1 MSSHARVE
9 TAWPDPA
16 AVRSVLAVKFG
27 MLGDLLLAD
36 AALAAL
42 RERYPRARL
51 RFLTDSPQFA
61 VWLPPTA
68 ADEVLFL
75 PLGAGHPTY
84 RPLYDPRLW
93 MKILRM
99 RLGAR
104 DDVAVFL
111 NDPASAYFLWIQR
124 AVAWAHRA
132 PVCSGLDPATV
143 DVVGLHELDRGWRIA
158 GGTGPAPLP
167 RVPTGGGPFTV
178 AVRRRRNETGARI
191 VVALQP
197 LTVKPAKQWPI
208 ECFVALARAIVE
220 TMNGL
225 VVVVGSAAE
234 ARIAERFE
242 FLGDRVL
249 SAFGAAF
256 DDLIGVLRASDA
268 VVAHDSGPFHLAVAA
283 GRPTVVLAGPGDP
296 RYYRYG
302 RPHAR
307 VLRRCVLA
315 REDEECPRYLTCLDA
330 RCLPSLPVA
339 DVLDALGPLLEG
351 EA

>member
-9 TAWPDPA
+9 TWPDPA

-27 MLGDLLLAD
+27 LLGDVLLAD

-42 RERYPRARL
+42 RQRYPQARL
-51 RFLTDSPQFA
+51 RFLTDSPQLA
-61 VWLPPTA
+61 VWLSPTA
-68 ADEVLFL
+68 ADEILFL
-75 PLGAGHPTY
+75 SLRVGRPTY

-93 MKILRM
+93 VKILRM
-99 RLGAR
+99 RVGPP

-111 NDPASAYFLWIQR
+111 NASGSKYFHRVQR
-124 AVAWAHRA
+124 AVTWARRA
-132 PVCSGLDPATV
+132 AVCSGLDPATA
-143 DVVGLHELDRGWRIA
+143 DGFRLHELDRGWQIA

-167 RVPTGGGPFTV
+167 RLPHGGGPFTV
-178 AVRRRRNETGARI
+178 AVRRRTTETRART

-197 LTVKPAKQWPI
+197 LTVKAAKQWPL
-208 ECFVALARAIVE
+208 EYFVALARAIVE
-220 TMNGL
+220 TMSGL
-225 VVVVGSAAE
+225 VVLVGSVAE
-234 ARIAERFE
+234 ARIIERFE

-249 SAFGAAF
+249 STFGAAF
-256 DDLIGVLRASDA
+256 DDLIGVLGASDA

-302 RPHAR
+302 RPHVR

-315 REDEECPRYLTCLDA
+315 REDQECPRYLTCLDP

-339 DVLDALGPLLEG
+339 EVLDALAAVLEG
-351 EA
+351 RA